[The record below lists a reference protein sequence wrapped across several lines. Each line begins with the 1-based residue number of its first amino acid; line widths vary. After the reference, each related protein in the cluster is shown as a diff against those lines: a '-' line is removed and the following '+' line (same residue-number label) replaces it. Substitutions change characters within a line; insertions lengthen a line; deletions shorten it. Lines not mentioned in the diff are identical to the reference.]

1 MARYEVELAERE
13 AQGLLRGL
21 PEAVHAHEPWLILN
35 GRRVLNLA
43 SNNYLGLA
51 GAPELREA
59 AAEAARRYGYGATAS
74 RLVVGNHP
82 LYAELEQEL
91 AAFKGTEAALVF
103 SSGYAAN
110 VGTVAA
116 LVGRGDL
123 VLSDRLNHASI
134 VDGVVLSRA
143 EHRRY
148 RHRDVEHLARL
159 LEEARGRYRTV
170 LVVTDTVFSMDGDLA
185 PLQEIAALARRY
197 GALLMVDEAH
207 ATGIFGPHGE
217 GLAHELGVH
226 ELVDVHVGTLSK
238 AVGGVGG
245 YVAGSRTLIRYLVN
259 RARSLIYS
267 TGLPPADVAAAL
279 AGLRL
284 LRAADAARMRLRR
297 LAERFRRQ
305 LAEAGLRVGAAST
318 APAGFS
324 APARLAAPAGC
335 PAAAGSAAPAGFT
348 SPDGSERLRALE
360 AFSPIVPVIAGSNQ
374 QALAFSRELQAR
386 GVGGVAI
393 RPPAVPPGTAR
404 VRFSLTAAHTEAD
417 VSWAVEQIVAAARA
431 CGLLVGWGDAAPGE
445 ATGG

>member
-1 MARYEVELAERE
+1 MAGPSPLARYEAELAELE
-13 AQGLLRGL
+13 AQGLLRVL
-21 PEAVHAHEPWLILN
+21 PDAADAHEPWLFLN

-51 GAPELREA
+51 GEPELREA
-59 AAEAARRYGYGATAS
+59 AAEAARRYGCGATAS

-82 LYAELEQEL
+82 LYAELEREL

-103 SSGYAAN
+103 GSGYAAN

-134 VDGVVLSRA
+134 VDGIVLSRA

-170 LVVTDTVFSMDGDLA
+170 LIVTDTVFSMDGDLA
-185 PLQEIAALARRY
+185 PLREIADLARRY

-207 ATGIFGPHGE
+207 ATGVFGPHGE

-267 TGLPPADVAAAL
+267 TGLPPPDVAAAL
-279 AGLRL
+279 AGLRC

-297 LAERFRRQ
+297 LAERFRRE
-305 LAEAGLRVGAAST
+305 LTEAGLRVGAGGAAPPGFTAS
-318 APAGFS
+318 AGLAIPAGFT
-324 APARLAAPAGC
+324 
-335 PAAAGSAAPAGFT
+335 AAAGS
-348 SPDGSERLRALE
+348 ERLQALE
-360 AFSPIVPVIAGSNQ
+360 AGSPIVPVIAGSSQ

-417 VSWAVEQIVAAARA
+417 VTWAVEQIVAAARA
-431 CGLLVGWGDAAPGE
+431 CGLLAGQGKAMPGQ
-445 ATGG
+445 AT